1 MKKIVVTGG
10 AGFIASHIC
19 DHVLAAHPEAELIIV
34 DKLTYAGNRDN
45 LLTALKNPKVKF
57 IQADVCNFDLMR
69 DVTRDADW
77 VIHTAAESHVE
88 HSFLHPLEFSM
99 TNTIGAHTVIEC
111 CRINQVSKIFHLSSD
126 EVYGEIPPGQAVD
139 ENSILNPTTPYSA
152 TKGAADLI
160 IQAYRKT
167 YKMPITMIRPC
178 NIYGIRQYPEKI
190 IPKFC
195 MLAARHHPLPVQG
208 SGKNSRFYMSVADVC
223 AAILLIEREHLPAD
237 TYNICS
243 GEEVSNLD
251 IAHLVC
257 DAFGADHKTSIQFV
271 EDRVYNDTRYSVDDS
286 KIRNYGWTPKHSL
299 RREITEI
306 AAWYVENMDRLL
318 KQIDN

>member
-1 MKKIVVTGG
+1 MKKIVITGG

-19 DHVLAAHPEAELIIV
+19 DHVLAAHPEADLIIV
-34 DKLTYAGNRDN
+34 DKLTYAGNKDN
-45 LLTALKNPKVKF
+45 LADALKNPRVKF
-57 IQADVCNFDLMR
+57 IQADVCNFELMR

-88 HSFLHPLEFSM
+88 HSFLHPLQFSM

-111 CRINQVSKIFHLSSD
+111 CRINQVSKIFHMSSD
-126 EVYGEIPPGQAVD
+126 EVYGEIDPGVAVD
-139 ENSILNPTTPYSA
+139 EHAILNPTTPYSA

-160 IQAYRKT
+160 IQSYRKT

-195 MLAARHHPLPVQG
+195 MLSAKHHPLPVQG
-208 SGKNSRFYMSVADVC
+208 TGKNTRFYMSVTDLCRAV
-223 AAILLIEREHLPAD
+223 LMIEKNHLPAD
-237 TYNICS
+237 TYNVCS

-251 IAHLVC
+251 IANMIC
-257 DAFGADHKTSIQFV
+257 DAFGSDRAKTIQYV
-271 EDRVYNDTRYSVDDS
+271 EDRVYNDKRYSVDDS
-286 KIRNYGWTPKHSL
+286 KLRSYGWTPQDKLSTQ
-299 RREITEI
+299 ISQI
-306 AAWYVENMDRLL
+306 ADWYVQNMDALL
-318 KQIDN
+318 AKIEN